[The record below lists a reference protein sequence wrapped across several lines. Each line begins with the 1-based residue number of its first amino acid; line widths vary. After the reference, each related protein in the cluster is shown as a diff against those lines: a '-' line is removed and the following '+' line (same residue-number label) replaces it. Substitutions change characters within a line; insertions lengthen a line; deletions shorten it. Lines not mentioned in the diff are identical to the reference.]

1 VYDAKGR
8 DPVAEVAALGAFW
21 EDDGLSAEKRTIL
34 DVGCGTG
41 SHLATLAEH
50 GRVEGLDRSLDMLGV
65 ARQRFPEIPLHL
77 GDMCSFELNRRFDV
91 VTCLFGCAGY
101 VSGRPALR
109 RALSAMGRHVTP
121 GGVLLVEPP
130 LFEEH
135 CDSARLQRI
144 EVDLDV
150 GTLVREATSHRDG
163 LFLEIDF
170 DWRHCNDDG
179 TVLDRVLE
187 RHRLLLL
194 SSRQWKDDA
203 KRALPNGTRIE
214 IDPVGPIGRGLLVA
228 RISPSGARGSG

>member
-21 EDDGLSAEKRTIL
+21 KDDGLTGEKRTIL

-41 SHLATLAEH
+41 SHLATLSEH

-65 ARQRFPEIPLHL
+65 ARQRFPEVPLHL

-91 VTCLFGCAGY
+91 VTCLFGSAGY

-109 RALSAMGRHVTP
+109 RALSAMGRHVGP

-130 LFEEH
+130 LFEERF
-135 CDSARLQRI
+135 DAPRDQQI

-150 GTLVREATSHRDG
+150 GTLVRQATSHRDG
-163 LFLEIDF
+163 AFLEIEF
-170 DWRHCNDDG
+170 DWHHRDSDG
-179 TVLDRVLE
+179 TSLDRVLE

-194 SSRQWKDDA
+194 NSKQWKEDA
-203 KRALPNGTRIE
+203 KRALPQGTRIE
-214 IDPVGPIGRGLLVA
+214 IDQEGPIGRGLLIA